1 MAGASSG
8 VRLSGSECHRRLV
21 CLRFDIDY
29 TSLPLGAQQLFA
41 FTRAACQRE
50 REQPQDAAA
59 CATAE
64 DLAKALQSASE
75 RRIWLHLLRTRTKER
90 AASVDWDELAEQFT
104 LWLQQ
109 AAQESRTLAEAVKQ
123 LRRGQAVALAAW

>member
-1 MAGASSG
+1 MTSTSLGA
-8 VRLSGSECHRRLV
+8 RLSGSECYRRLV

-29 TSLPLGAQQLFA
+29 TSLPLGAQKLFA
-41 FTRAACQRE
+41 FTRAACHRE

-75 RRIWLHLLRTRTKER
+75 RHIWLHLLRTRTKER
-90 AASVDWDELAEQFT
+90 AASVDWDELVEQFA

-109 AAQESRTLAEAVKQ
+109 AAQDSRALAEAVKHLQ
-123 LRRGQAVALAAW
+123 RGQAVA